1 MSQRYITDRF
11 LPDKAID
18 VIDEVGARVHIK
30 NIKVPDEIVQ
40 FEEKLEECKVH
51 KENAIRIQDFQKA
64 AEYRDKENELK
75 SEYEN
80 LKLKWE
86 KDVKG
91 SKYPITE
98 EHIAEVIAMMT
109 GIPVA
114 KVAFN
119 ESAKLK
125 NMQNELRKS
134 VIGQD
139 SAIEKISKAIQ
150 RNRIGLKNPNKPI
163 GTFVF
168 LGPTGVGKTELAKT
182 IAKTLFES
190 EDSLIRID
198 MSEYMEKFTL
208 SRLVGAP
215 PGYVGYEEGGQLTE
229 KVRRKPYSVI
239 LLDEIEKAHPD
250 IFNLLL
256 QVFDEGQLTDGLG
269 RKVDFK
275 NTLIIMTSNIGVR
288 DLKDFGQGVG
298 FATQAKQDNKDEYV
312 KTVLDKALKKTFAPE
327 FLNRLDD
334 VVLFNSLEPQHIRQI
349 VDILLASLKSRMQEL
364 GYPFKVSEKAIDY
377 ICEKGYD
384 VQFGARPLQR
394 SIQKHIEDV
403 LAEEILSGEVLEGEV
418 LFMDYNE
425 EELKTFATRSET
437 SAEKIELE
445 IKEETIII

>member
-1 MSQRYITDRF
+1 M
-11 LPDKAID
+11 
-18 VIDEVGARVHIK
+18 
-30 NIKVPDEIVQ
+30 
-40 FEEKLEECKVH
+40 
-51 KENAIRIQDFQKA
+51 
-64 AEYRDKENELK
+64 
-75 SEYEN
+75 
-80 LKLKWE
+80 
-86 KDVKG
+86 
-91 SKYPITE
+91 
-98 EHIAEVIAMMT
+98 
-109 GIPVA
+109 
-114 KVAFN
+114 
-119 ESAKLK
+119 
-125 NMQNELRKS
+125 
-134 VIGQD
+134 
-139 SAIEKISKAIQ
+139 
-150 RNRIGLKNPNKPI
+150 
-163 GTFVF
+163 
-168 LGPTGVGKTELAKT
+168 
-182 IAKTLFES
+182 
-190 EDSLIRID
+190 
-198 MSEYMEKFTL
+198 
-208 SRLVGAP
+208 
-215 PGYVGYEEGGQLTE
+215 TE

-334 VVLFNSLEPQHIRQI
+334 VILFNSLEPQHIRQI

-418 LFMDYNE
+418 LFVDYNE